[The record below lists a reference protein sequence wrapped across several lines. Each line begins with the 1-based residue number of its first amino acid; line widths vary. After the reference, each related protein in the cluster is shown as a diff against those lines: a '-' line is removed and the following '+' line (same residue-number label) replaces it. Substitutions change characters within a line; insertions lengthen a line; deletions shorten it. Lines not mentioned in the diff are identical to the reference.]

1 MVLRS
6 GQHAR
11 VLDSMYVLLDRTY
24 EDCWSRA
31 WGRAHKERIL
41 QQFIRNWA
49 AFCMACEAYNIRS
62 RCIEEFRMNN
72 DTLHVRAAGDRNSG

>member
-31 WGRAHKERIL
+31 WGRAHRERIL
-41 QQFIRNWA
+41 QQF
-49 AFCMACEAYNIRS
+49 
-62 RCIEEFRMNN
+62 
-72 DTLHVRAAGDRNSG
+72 SGL